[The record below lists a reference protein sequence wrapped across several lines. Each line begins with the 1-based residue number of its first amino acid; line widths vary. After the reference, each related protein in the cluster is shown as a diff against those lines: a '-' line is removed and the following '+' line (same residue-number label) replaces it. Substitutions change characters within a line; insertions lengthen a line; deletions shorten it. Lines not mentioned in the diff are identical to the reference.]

1 MDKAGIFGK
10 LLGAGLGQIATNHYN
25 AVCAWVTRYIIDN
38 ELFRTD
44 WFLKVF
50 GGSGTFYENELA
62 EFNKFMAN
70 PNPTFTQIMEGGV
83 ATEGVIQQSL
93 LMNVIGTVIQFV
105 VQNPV
110 LVAMPLAAFGYE
122 LIRKLVDKVRSRRVE
137 KSKTK

>member
-1 MDKAGIFGK
+1 
-10 LLGAGLGQIATNHYN
+10 
-25 AVCAWVTRYIIDN
+25 
-38 ELFRTD
+38 
-44 WFLKVF
+44 
-50 GGSGTFYENELA
+50 
-62 EFNKFMAN
+62 MAN
-70 PNPTFTQIMEGGV
+70 PNPTFTEIMNGGV

-122 LIRKLVDKVRSRRVE
+122 LIRKLVDKVRNRRVE